1 MTSKTYSISDLVDL
15 PISELCKV
23 FDNLILTESEE
34 NIAKR
39 LLVEIR
45 SRLNFLCDVGLGYL
59 TLNRQSNTLS
69 GGESQRI
76 NLATSLGSALVG
88 SLYILDEPSIGLHSR
103 DTERLMS
110 VLRRLQELGNTVV
123 IVEHDREI
131 IKAADHLID
140 IGPKAGRH
148 GGEIV
153 FSGIAEQ
160 ATENQIDNSI
170 TLKYLFDKEKIE
182 IPTLR
187 RKSNNFIEI
196 KNANVNNLKNISVKF
211 PLGVM
216 TCVTGVSGSGKSSLV
231 RDVLFAELQK
241 YFNSGKN
248 SSNKLSG
255 SLHLVDNVEFI
266 NQSPIGKS
274 SRSNAATYIKAF
286 DEIRK
291 LFADCPLSK
300 QMGFTPATFSFNQDG
315 GRCDFCQGD
324 GVIVVPMQFMAD
336 VELVCEACKGQRYK
350 QDVLDVRYREKNIF
364 DVLEMTINQ
373 AIEFF
378 GTEQGTKNKEQR
390 RDNGTELQNTH
401 SSFLTP
407 HSSLLKRIVK
417 RLKPLQD
424 VGIGYVRLGQ
434 SSSTLSGGE
443 SQRVKL
449 ASFLANEG
457 IRPMIFIFD
466 EPSTGLHTDDIKTLL
481 KAFNALII
489 KGHTIIVIEHNIDII
504 KSADHVIDLGVEG
517 GKEGGNIVAEG
528 TPEEIAMCE
537 KSITGKFLK

>member
-1 MTSKTYSISDLVDL
+1 MNEKLYSISDLVDL
-15 PISELCKV
+15 PVSELRDV
-23 FDNLILTESEE
+23 FDNLILTEQEE

-103 DTERLMS
+103 DTERLLS

-123 IVEHDREI
+123 IVEHDREVI
-131 IKAADHLID
+131 NAADYLID
-140 IGPKAGRH
+140 IGPKAGRQ
-148 GGEIV
+148 GGEII
-153 FSGIAEQ
+153 FSGIASQ
-160 ATENQIDNSI
+160 ATENEIDKSI
-170 TLKYLFDKEKIE
+170 TLKYFFDKEKIE

-231 RDVLFAELQK
+231 RDVLFAELQR

-248 SSNKLSG
+248 SSNKLCG
-255 SLHLVDNVEFI
+255 SLHLIDNVEFV

-274 SRSNAATYIKAF
+274 TRSNAATYIKAY

-300 QMGFTPATFSFNQDG
+300 QMSFTPTHFSFNQDG
-315 GRCDFCQGD
+315 GRCEFCQGD
-324 GVIVVPMQFMAD
+324 GIITVPMQFMAD
-336 VELVCEACKGQRYK
+336 VELVCEHCKGQRFK
-350 QDVLDVRYREKNIF
+350 QDILDVCYREKNIF
-364 DVLEMTINQ
+364 DVLEMTVNQ

-378 GTEQGTKNKEQR
+378 EEDKNA
-390 RDNGTELQNTH
+390 TA
-401 SSFLTP
+401 
-407 HSSLLKRIVK
+407 KRIVK
-417 RLKPLQD
+417 RLKPLQE
-424 VGIGYVRLGQ
+424 VGIGYVKLGQ

-449 ASFLANEG
+449 ASFLVSEG
-457 IRPMIFIFD
+457 IKPMIFIFD
-466 EPSTGLHTDDIKTLL
+466 EPSTGLHTHDIKTLL

-489 KGHTIIVIEHNIDII
+489 KGHTIIIIEHNLDII
-504 KSADHVIDLGVEG
+504 KSADYLIDLGP
-517 GKEGGNIVAEG
+517 EGGNNGGNVVFCG
-528 TPEEIAMCE
+528 TPEEAAEC
-537 KSITGKFLK
+537 KSSITGKYLF

>member
-1 MTSKTYSISDLVDL
+1 MASFFVILQFYNFKEKLMNSKEYSISDLVDL
-15 PISELCKV
+15 PISELRNL
-23 FDNLILTESEE
+23 FDNLILTEQEE
-34 NIAKR
+34 SAAKR

-103 DTERLMS
+103 DTERLLS
-110 VLRRLQELGNTVV
+110 VLRHLQELGNTVV

-131 IKAADHLID
+131 INAADHLID

-148 GGEIV
+148 GGEVI
-153 FSGIAEQ
+153 FSGIASQ
-160 ATENQIDNSI
+160 ATDNEIDKSI
-170 TLKYLFDKEKIE
+170 TLKYIFGKENIE

-187 RKSNNFIEI
+187 RKWNNFIEI

-241 YFNSGKN
+241 YFNNGKK
-248 SSNKLSG
+248 SSNKISG
-255 SLHLVDNVEFI
+255 SLHLIAGVEFI

-274 SRSNAATYIKAF
+274 TRSNAATYIKAF

-291 LFADCPLSK
+291 LFSERPLSK
-300 QMGFTPATFSFNQDG
+300 QMGFTPASFSFNQDG
-315 GRCDFCQGD
+315 GRCEFCQGD

-336 VELVCEACKGQRYK
+336 VELVCEACRGQRYK
-350 QDVLDVRYREKNIF
+350 QDILDVYYREKNIF
-364 DVLEMTINQ
+364 DVLEMTVNQ

-378 GTEQGTKNKEQR
+378 SNETGSIE
-390 RDNGTELQNTH
+390 
-401 SSFLTP
+401 
-407 HSSLLKRIVK
+407 KRIVK

-424 VGIGYVRLGQ
+424 VGIGYVKLGQ

-457 IRPMIFIFD
+457 IKPMIFIFD

-481 KAFNALII
+481 KAFNALIV
-489 KGHTIIVIEHNIDII
+489 KGHTVIVIEHNIDII

-517 GKEGGNIVAEG
+517 GKEGGNLVAAG
-528 TPEEIAMCE
+528 TPEEIAACE
-537 KSITGKFLK
+537 NSITGKYLIFAK